1 MTKKVII
8 ILNIL
13 GFILTLI
20 TLIKEPNLLNKVS
33 TILNFINLIAN
44 L

>member
-1 MTKKVII
+1 MPKRIMI
-8 ILNIL
+8 LLNIL

-20 TLIKEPNLLNKVS
+20 NLIKEPNLLNEFS
-33 TILNFINLIAN
+33 TILNFINLIVN

>member
-20 TLIKEPNLLNKVS
+20 NLIKEPNLLNEFS
-33 TILNFINLIAN
+33 TILNFINLIVN